1 MKAQN
6 EILRPEVE
14 ALVYKIL
21 SYFFFCQIIQLK
33 TGFSTMEMSPDL

>member
-21 SYFFFCQIIQLK
+21 SYFFCQIIQLK
-33 TGFSTMEMSPDL
+33 TGFSTMDVSPDL